1 MSVGARRNQEAVGMR
16 LRGGGGLWQGAALVD
31 LVANDH
37 EKKKQDQ
44 NLMMAAAEGQV
55 RGLWEAALRVC
66 FPVPFFPSNRRG

>member
-1 MSVGARRNQEAVGMR
+1 MR

-37 EKKKQDQ
+37 AKKKQDQ